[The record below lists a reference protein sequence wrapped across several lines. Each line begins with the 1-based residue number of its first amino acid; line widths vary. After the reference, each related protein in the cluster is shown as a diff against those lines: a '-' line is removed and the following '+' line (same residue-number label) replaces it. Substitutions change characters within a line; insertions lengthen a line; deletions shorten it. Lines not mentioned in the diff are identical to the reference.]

1 MADKKRWTDPANDGQ
16 PDLMKIGT
24 RIFFL
29 IMLLM
34 AATFIRMAILNNW
47 YDTFSQTFLGG

>member
-16 PDLMKIGT
+16 PDLIKMGI
-24 RIFFL
+24 RMFYL

-34 AATFIRMAILNNW
+34 AATLVRMAINNHW
-47 YDTFSQTFLGG
+47 LDSFLQLVV